1 LRFVRITA
9 VRDVG
14 IAYLRPAAPGM
25 MIAAVAGS
33 VSPDAMDVL
42 IVGEIEFE

>member
-1 LRFVRITA
+1 
-9 VRDVG
+9 
-14 IAYLRPAAPGM
+14 M